1 MKIVV
6 SLNILD
12 GDLSKNVATFTQDE
26 LGHLDVSANDTE
38 ELRAAI
44 FKIEEMC
51 SCIKGKMTDE
61 Q

>member
-1 MKIVV
+1 MKIMV
-6 SLNILD
+6 SLNVLD
-12 GDLSKNVATFTQDE
+12 GDLSKNVATFTQGE

-51 SCIKGKMTDE
+51 SYIKGKMTDE
-61 Q
+61 